1 MRKVAHIGSPEQ
13 HHPKEVEMFARHVS
27 IVLKPNSVDEFTRTM
42 KNLII
47 PLLRKQKGF
56 MDEITLI
63 TRAGTKGV
71 GTSCGNR
78 KKNAAGNYR
87 TPYPHGRG
95 RWAKVVKETQKV
107 KSKKVTT

>member
-1 MRKVAHIGSPEQ
+1 
-13 HHPKEVEMFARHVS
+13 MFARHVS

-63 TRAGTKGV
+63 APDGTEAV
-71 GTSCGNR
+71 GISLWDR
-78 KKNAAGNYR
+78 KKNAAGYYR
-87 TPYPHGRG
+87 TTYPHVLELL
-95 RWAKVVKETQKV
+95 AKVLEATPEV
-107 KSKKVTT
+107 KSYDVTNSTYHKIAARAAAA

>member
-1 MRKVAHIGSPEQ
+1 
-13 HHPKEVEMFARHVS
+13 MFARHVS

-63 TRAGTKGV
+63 TPDGTEAV
-71 GTSCGNR
+71 GISLWDR
-78 KKNAAGNYR
+78 KKNAAGYYR
-87 TPYPHGRG
+87 TTYPHVLELL
-95 RWAKVVKETQKV
+95 AKVVEATPEV
-107 KSKKVTT
+107 KSYEVTNSTYHKIAARAAAA

>member
-1 MRKVAHIGSPEQ
+1 
-13 HHPKEVEMFARHVS
+13 MFARHVS

-63 TRAGTKGV
+63 APDGTEAV
-71 GTSCGNR
+71 GISLWDR
-78 KKNAAGNYR
+78 KKNAAGYYR
-87 TPYPHGRG
+87 TTYPHVLELL
-95 RWAKVVKETQKV
+95 AKVVEATPEV
-107 KSKKVTT
+107 KSYDVTNSTYHKIAARAAAA

>member
-1 MRKVAHIGSPEQ
+1 
-13 HHPKEVEMFARHVS
+13 MFARHVS

-63 TRAGTKGV
+63 APDGTEAV
-71 GTSCGNR
+71 GISLWDR
-78 KKNAAGNYR
+78 KKNAAGYYR
-87 TPYPHGRG
+87 TTYPHVLELL
-95 RWAKVVKETQKV
+95 AKVLEASPEV
-107 KSKKVTT
+107 KSYDVTNSTYHKIAARPAAAA